1 MHGRTITVR
10 HWFTAG
16 CGKSIRQSRG
26 GALPWTVHPSIDR
39 SASVGHI
46 AAGANRVDPSDRV
59 EVTVCPLL
67 HFPPNPMATVQKKP
81 KTIVDLATQ
90 DGGFTSFLDAL
101 SSTKLDRTLKGSGP
115 FTVFAPTD
123 EAFERLSKG
132 ARKSLMKASNK
143 DQLRDLLQYHVFEG
157 RKQAT
162 DVAATSSLKMLNGES
177 MPIEKK
183 GNVVYVGDAAI
194 RRTNL
199 EAENGIIHVIDR
211 VQLPASVQA

>member
-1 MHGRTITVR
+1 
-10 HWFTAG
+10 
-16 CGKSIRQSRG
+16 
-26 GALPWTVHPSIDR
+26 
-39 SASVGHI
+39 
-46 AAGANRVDPSDRV
+46 
-59 EVTVCPLL
+59 
-67 HFPPNPMATVQKKP
+67 MATVQKKP

-90 DGGFTSFLDAL
+90 DGGFTSFLNAL
-101 SSTKLDRTLKGSGP
+101 SSTGLDRTLKGSGP

-132 ARKSLMKASNK
+132 TRKSLMKASNK
-143 DQLRDLLQYHVFEG
+143 DQLRDLLQYHVYEG

-162 DVAATSSLKMLNGES
+162 DVAATSSMVMLNGES

-183 GNVVYVGDAAI
+183 GNVVHVGDASI

-199 EAENGIIHVIDR
+199 AAENGIIHVIDR